1 MNNVL
6 CSNLLINYQSKI
18 KWSIKMQLHD
28 LNNITDLVPVTEPN
42 QVTEP
47 TIENLGGEW
56 DPFIEVHKE
65 PVYFNDGSQNPTV
78 FGVRLG
84 SQDKRLAGNV
94 SADYLLVNNR
104 DLVDICVNQVLD
116 QSSIPFEHHKRFFNN
131 KGQFRDIYYADGSIE
146 ARVPEVGDII
156 RLVAEIQ
163 NSYNGTTRAGIRFYF
178 ERLDCLNGM
187 TSNIFGF
194 GYTFKHSLGNV
205 NWEEQILKATNL
217 LRTQSEYKIQQFAQ
231 ACGKLQKPIDNPD
244 ITLIREKYLNKL
256 PMQQFGQLMDKY
268 YTDKDY
274 TAWGLLNAGTNVLW
288 HANKLTNAN
297 FSNNTMVVDGMLQYG
312 KDTEE
317 TTFVDPNQTDIF
329 QS

>member
-1 MNNVL
+1 
-6 CSNLLINYQSKI
+6 
-18 KWSIKMQLHD
+18 MQLHD

-163 NSYNGTTRAGIRFYF
+163 NSYNGTTRAGVRFYF

>member
-1 MNNVL
+1 
-6 CSNLLINYQSKI
+6 
-18 KWSIKMQLHD
+18 MQLHD

-42 QVTEP
+42 QVVES
-47 TIENLGGEW
+47 TIENLGGNW

-78 FGVRLG
+78 FGIRLG

-94 SADYLLVNNR
+94 SSDYLLVNNR
-104 DLVDICVNQVLD
+104 DLVDICVNEVLG

-131 KGQFRDIYYADGSIE
+131 KGQFRDIYYADGTIE

-163 NSYNGTTRAGIRFYF
+163 NSYNATTRAGIRFYF
-178 ERLDCLNGM
+178 ERLDCKNGM

-244 ITLIREKYLNKL
+244 ISLIREKYLNKL

-317 TTFVDPNQTDIF
+317 TTFVDPNQTDMF

>member
-1 MNNVL
+1 
-6 CSNLLINYQSKI
+6 
-18 KWSIKMQLHD
+18 MQLHE

-42 QVTEP
+42 QVVES
-47 TIENLGGEW
+47 TIENLGGNW

-78 FGVRLG
+78 FGIRLG

-94 SADYLLVNNR
+94 SSDYLLVNNR
-104 DLVDICVNQVLD
+104 DLVDICVNEVLG

-131 KGQFRDIYYADGSIE
+131 KGQFRDIYYADGTIE

-163 NSYNGTTRAGIRFYF
+163 NSYNATTRAGIRFYF
-178 ERLDCLNGM
+178 ERLDCKNGM

-244 ITLIREKYLNKL
+244 ISLIREKYLNKL

-317 TTFVDPNQTDIF
+317 TTFVDPNQTDMF

>member
-163 NSYNGTTRAGIRFYF
+163 NSYNGTTRAGVRFYF

-194 GYTFKHSLGNV
+194 GYTFKHSLGNI
-205 NWEEQILKATNL
+205 NWEDQILKATNL

>member
-1 MNNVL
+1 
-6 CSNLLINYQSKI
+6 
-18 KWSIKMQLHD
+18 MQLHE
-28 LNNITDLVPVTEPN
+28 LNNITDLVPVTEHN

-47 TIENLGGEW
+47 TIENLGGNW

-78 FGVRLG
+78 FGIRLG

-94 SADYLLVNNR
+94 SSDYLLVNNR

-131 KGQFRDIYYADGSIE
+131 KGQFRDIYYADGTIE

-194 GYTFKHSLGNV
+194 GYTFKHSLGNI
-205 NWEEQILKATNL
+205 NWEEQILKATTL

-244 ITLIREKYLNKL
+244 ISLIREKYLNKL

-317 TTFVDPNQTDIF
+317 TTFVDPNQTDMF

>member
-1 MNNVL
+1 
-6 CSNLLINYQSKI
+6 
-18 KWSIKMQLHD
+18 MQLHE

-42 QVTEP
+42 QVTET
-47 TIENLGGEW
+47 TIKNYGGDW

-65 PVYFNDGSQNPTV
+65 AVYFNDNTQNPTV

-194 GYTFKHSLGNV
+194 GHTFRHSLGNV
-205 NWEEQILKATNL
+205 NWEEQILQATKL

-268 YTDKDY
+268 YADKDY

-317 TTFVDPNQTDIF
+317 TTFVDPNQTDMF

>member
-18 KWSIKMQLHD
+18 NKEHKMQLHD

-42 QVTEP
+42 QVVES
-47 TIENLGGEW
+47 TIENLGGNW

-78 FGVRLG
+78 FGIRLG

-94 SADYLLVNNR
+94 SSDYLLVNNR
-104 DLVDICVNQVLD
+104 DLVDICVNEVLG

-131 KGQFRDIYYADGSIE
+131 KGQFRDIYYADGTIE

-163 NSYNGTTRAGIRFYF
+163 NSYNATTRAGIRFYF
-178 ERLDCLNGM
+178 ERLDCKNGM

-244 ITLIREKYLNKL
+244 ISLIREKYLNKL

-317 TTFVDPNQTDIF
+317 TTFVDPNQTDMF

>member
-1 MNNVL
+1 
-6 CSNLLINYQSKI
+6 
-18 KWSIKMQLHD
+18 
-28 LNNITDLVPVTEPN
+28 
-42 QVTEP
+42 
-47 TIENLGGEW
+47 
-56 DPFIEVHKE
+56 
-65 PVYFNDGSQNPTV
+65 
-78 FGVRLG
+78 
-84 SQDKRLAGNV
+84 
-94 SADYLLVNNR
+94 
-104 DLVDICVNQVLD
+104 
-116 QSSIPFEHHKRFFNN
+116 
-131 KGQFRDIYYADGSIE
+131 
-146 ARVPEVGDII
+146 
-156 RLVAEIQ
+156 
-163 NSYNGTTRAGIRFYF
+163 
-178 ERLDCLNGM
+178 M
-187 TSNIFGF
+187 TSNVFGF

-205 NWEEQILKATNL
+205 NWEEQILKATTL

-317 TTFVDPNQTDIF
+317 TTFVDPNQTDMF

>member
-163 NSYNGTTRAGIRFYF
+163 NSYNGTTRAGVRFYF